1 MWSPITKEEL
11 EKLISLDLNHN
22 QLFLWNA
29 IKINPEKWIESEEG
43 KEGNGF
49 WVVAIL
55 GKEVIWYND
64 IEEGFNISTY
74 SEYGLINDYRCE
86 QDRLD
91 WCLNKI
97 ISRLNNS

>member
-29 IKINPEKWIESEEG
+29 IKINPEKWIEREEG
-43 KEGNGF
+43 KEENGF

>member
-11 EKLISLDLNHN
+11 ENLMSIDLNHN

-29 IKINPEKWIESEEG
+29 IKINPEKWIENEKG

-64 IEEGFNISTY
+64 IEEGFNISPY
-74 SEYGLINDYRCE
+74 SEYGLINDYGCE